1 MEGNPFMDNKDIIY
15 EPKQLYTDTLRQQ
28 YHDKA
33 EEVFE
38 KMAED
43 AQIDIEA
50 NRSHVKQY
58 NALMEKVKSLEGTL
72 KSTKGK
78 RTAIIVGIAL
88 GFFLGG
94 LLTLI
99 SFFNLGSLWYLL
111 LIGIL
116 LIGLAIFLIIF
127 NQKKMKKLEE
137 EHQAML
143 DKAKKDAED
152 MLNVCYADLKN
163 LNSSYTWNMPAS
175 IMESVTG
182 IIDFDPY
189 FSLGRYAYLQKTFGY
204 KDENGSNCSVLGVLS
219 GNIQGNPFIQEKVL
233 QERLVSK
240 TYTGTLT
247 IHWTT
252 YSRDSKGHSVA
263 HHHSETLRAN
273 VNKPAPSYSTQTLL
287 IYGNEFAPNLHF
299 RRSPSDI
306 NQYKNDKE
314 YEKAV
319 NNGMKEIKKFE
330 DECLK
335 DGRNYTALANEEFE
349 VFFKGQ
355 DRDNEVEFRLLFP
368 ALAQVNMMKLLKDPV
383 PFGDDFYM
391 IKNGMI
397 NTIVSKHSQS
407 FDYTASPSMFVHYDY
422 DAAKEN
428 FVNYSDNYIM
438 NLFFDFAPLLCITD
452 YQTHKTRDYIY
463 NTGLSSNYSSH
474 EQEAVAN
481 RMDKRYFAPNGA
493 DSDLPLL
500 LKSVSSTKV
509 GMTDKVTIHAYS
521 YHGTPMVDYVSVMGG
536 DGRHHNVPVP
546 WIEYDRVDKDTV
558 MDLRY
563 IGNEDMSEE
572 DDQEKLSSVLGT
584 MTGFHLERGLFAMI
598 DDGTIDQRIE
608 NKISSIFDD
617 KK

>member
-1 MEGNPFMDNKDIIY
+1 MDNKDIIY

-33 EEVFE
+33 EEVFA

-43 AQIDIEA
+43 AKIDIEA

-58 NALMEKVKSLEGTL
+58 NSLMEKVKSLEDNL

-78 RTAIIVGIAL
+78 RTAIIVGTVLCFIFGGVMVLL
-88 GFFLGG
+88 GL
-94 LLTLI
+94 
-99 SFFNLGSLWYLL
+99 FNLSDLWFLFI
-111 LIGIL
+111 IGIL
-116 LIGLAIFLIIF
+116 LIALAIFLIVF

-137 EHQAML
+137 EHQALL
-143 DKAKKDAED
+143 DKAKKEAQD
-152 MLNVCYADLKN
+152 MLNICYADLKD
-163 LNSSYTWNMPAS
+163 LNASYTWNMPAS

-204 KDENGSNCSVLGVLS
+204 KDENSANCSVLGVLS
-219 GNIQGNPFIQEKVL
+219 GNIQGNPFIQEKVM
-233 QERLVSK
+233 QESMVSK
-240 TYTGTLT
+240 TYTGSLT

-252 YSRDSKGHSVA
+252 FSRDSKGNSVA
-263 HHHSETLRAN
+263 HHHSETLRAS
-273 VNKPAPSYSTQTLL
+273 VDKPAPNYVTQTLL

-306 NQYKNDKE
+306 NKYKNDKE

-319 NNGMKEIKKFE
+319 TNGMKEVKKFE

-335 DGRNYTALANEEFE
+335 DGRNYTALANDEFE

-368 ALAQVNMMKLLKDPV
+368 ALAQVNMMKLLRDPI

-391 IKNGMI
+391 IKDGMI

-407 FDYTASPSMFVHYDY
+407 FDYSASPSMFVHYDY

-463 NTGLSSNYSSH
+463 ESGFSSNYSRH

-481 RMDKRYFAPNGA
+481 RMDRSCFAPTGA
-493 DSDLPLL
+493 DEDLPLL
-500 LKSVSSTKV
+500 IKSVSSTKV
-509 GMTDKVTIHAYS
+509 GMTDKVTIHSYC
-521 YHGTPMVDYVSVMGG
+521 YHGTQMVDYVSVMGG
-536 DGRHHNVPVP
+536 DGRSHNVPVP
-546 WIEYDRVDKDTV
+546 WIKYDRVDKDTL

-563 IGNEDMSEE
+563 IGEKEE
-572 DDQEKLSSVLGT
+572 DTDEENEEKLSSILGS
-584 MTGFHLERGLFAMI
+584 MTGVHFERGLFAMI
-598 DDGTIDQRIE
+598 DDGSIDESIE
-608 NKISSIFDD
+608 SKISSIFDNE
-617 KK
+617 KSV